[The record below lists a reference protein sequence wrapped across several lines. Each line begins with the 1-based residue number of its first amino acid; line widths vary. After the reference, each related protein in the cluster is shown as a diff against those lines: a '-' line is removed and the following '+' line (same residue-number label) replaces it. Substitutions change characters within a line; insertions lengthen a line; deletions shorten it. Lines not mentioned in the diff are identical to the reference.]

1 MPLLPLPGTRS
12 SRAGATRVIG
22 CPGPRRSS
30 ILSGMKKTLFVAA
43 LVLAASA
50 AMTAQTPPQPPPT
63 WEQATARTWKALH
76 NKILDMAKD
85 FPEDKL
91 SWKPHADSRT
101 IEQEFRHATIG
112 LEMTT
117 ARLKNEPF
125 DFVAREKADA
135 GKPHTRASIVS
146 EMEAAIA
153 ASYPLV
159 DAQPKPLL
167 IGWID
172 HQGEHYGKMVNGY
185 RSNGLVPPVSRPKK

>member
-1 MPLLPLPGTRS
+1 
-12 SRAGATRVIG
+12 
-22 CPGPRRSS
+22 
-30 ILSGMKKTLFVAA
+30 MKKTLLLAA
-43 LVLAASA
+43 LMLAASS
-50 AMTAQTPPQPPPT
+50 AMSAQTPPQTPPT
-63 WEQATARTWKALH
+63 WEQVTARTWKALH
-76 NKILDMAKD
+76 TKILDMAKD

-91 SWKPHADSRT
+91 GWKPHPDSRT
-101 IEQEFRHATIG
+101 MEQEFRHATIG

-117 ARLKNEPF
+117 ARLKNEAF
-125 DFVAREKADA
+125 DFGAREKADD

-167 IGWID
+167 VSWLD

>member
-1 MPLLPLPGTRS
+1 
-12 SRAGATRVIG
+12 
-22 CPGPRRSS
+22 
-30 ILSGMKKTLFVAA
+30 MKKTLLLAA
-43 LVLAASA
+43 LVLAASP
-50 AMTAQTPPQPPPT
+50 AMNAQSMSQTPAT
-63 WEQATARTWKALH
+63 YEQVVLRTWKNLH
-76 NKILDMAKD
+76 TKILDMAKD

-91 SWKPHADSRT
+91 GWKPHPDSRT
-101 IEQEFRHATIG
+101 MEQEFRHATIG

-117 ARLKNEPF
+117 ASLKGEPF
-125 DFVAREKADA
+125 NFMAREKADE

-159 DAQPKPLL
+159 ESQPKPLL
-167 IGWID
+167 VGWLD